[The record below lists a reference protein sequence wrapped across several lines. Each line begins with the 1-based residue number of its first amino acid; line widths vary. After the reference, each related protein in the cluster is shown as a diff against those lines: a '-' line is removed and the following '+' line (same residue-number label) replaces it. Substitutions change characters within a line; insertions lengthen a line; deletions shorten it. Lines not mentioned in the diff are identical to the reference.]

1 MGGKGSGNRTNSNP
15 FNARKADAVDPD
27 ANARCIRYTRA
38 LGALPDFDRGDPAQV
53 SARIDE
59 YFDMCVEHGMRPL
72 VGNFC
77 VAMGCS
83 KPEMWKMVNG
93 ENSGARLGFTEE
105 TKYLCKKVLCLID
118 SNFEQVLMDV
128 KNPVPAIFYSK
139 ANLGWRDAPSET
151 VVTHRTERPA
161 IAEGDS
167 AEIAGR
173 YLAAV
178 GVDSEKEAV
187 KAEIVEEEDA

>member
-1 MGGKGSGNRTNSNP
+1 MGGKGSGNRTSSNP

-38 LGALPDFDRGDPAQV
+38 IGALPDFDRGDPAQV
-53 SARIDE
+53 SARIDL

-72 VGNFC
+72 VGNLC
-77 VAMGCS
+77 VAMGVS
-83 KPEMWKMVNG
+83 KPEMWQIANG
-93 ENSGARLGFTEE
+93 ERSGERLGFTKE
-105 TKYLCKKVLCLID
+105 TAQMCKKVLCLID

-161 IAEGDS
+161 LEAGDP

-173 YLAAV
+173 YLAAA
-178 GVDSEKEAV
+178 GVDPDAQAV
-187 KAEIVEEEDA
+187 KAEVVEEEDS

>member
-1 MGGKGSGNRTNSNP
+1 MGGKGSGNRTASNP

-27 ANARCIRYTRA
+27 SNARCIRYTRA
-38 LGALPDFDRGDPAQV
+38 LGALPAFDRGDPAQV
-53 SARIDE
+53 AARIDE

-72 VGNFC
+72 IGNFC

-83 KPEMWKMVNG
+83 KPEMWRLANG
-93 ENSGARLGFTEE
+93 ERSGAELGFTPE
-105 TKYLCKKVLCLID
+105 TLEQCKKVLCMID

-151 VVTHRTERPA
+151 VVTHRVERPA
-161 IAEGDS
+161 LASGDP

-173 YLAAV
+173 YLAAA
-178 GVDSEKEAV
+178 GVDPDAAAVEAEV
-187 KAEIVEEEDA
+187 VEEEGA